1 MSLIGFHK
9 VLIASGILFCLG
21 FGGWRLAAFL
31 RDGAGAD
38 LLVVT
43 ASALAAAGL
52 GVYLAKLDE
61 ILDRREP

>member
-31 RDGAGAD
+31 RDGAGGD

>member
-31 RDGAGAD
+31 RGGAGGD
-38 LLVVT
+38 LVVVA

-52 GVYLAKLDE
+52 GVYLAKLEE

>member
-9 VLIASGILFCLG
+9 VLIATGILFCLG

-31 RDGAGAD
+31 RGGGAGD
-38 LLVVT
+38 VLVV
-43 ASALAAAGL
+43 AACALAAAGL
-52 GVYLAKLDE
+52 GVYLARLDE